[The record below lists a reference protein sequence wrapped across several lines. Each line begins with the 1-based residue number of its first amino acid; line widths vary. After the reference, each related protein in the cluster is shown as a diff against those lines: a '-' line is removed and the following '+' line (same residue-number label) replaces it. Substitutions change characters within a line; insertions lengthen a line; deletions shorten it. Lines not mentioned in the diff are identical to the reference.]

1 MVNRLKNMVKKA
13 LNPTETKKLNTWK
26 QRYQKARTAYSDKL
40 TEMAK
45 FDAYYNGTRQVEGNP
60 NTGIQARKLAN
71 NVRNIVYELIESQV
85 DSSIP
90 MPKVTPIHEEDREL
104 AKMIEHALVNSVKM
118 LKMLVLNDEQE
129 RTVPV
134 QGGDFFHVEW
144 DPHKSLH
151 CTLGDVSISTRHPS
165 EVIPQPGVVEIGK
178 MDYIF
183 VVLKQT
189 KDYIKSKYGVDV
201 SDARTEID
209 ESSKSESF
217 AEDVVT
223 LVMTYYRNKK
233 GGVGL
238 FSWVDDYVIEDME
251 DYQERKLER
260 CTKCGAVKTGEVC
273 ECGSRKFK
281 TESEQYE
288 ELVSDIR
295 LHNGT
300 VISRYTI
307 SEEVAVGQNNE
318 PMLDEFGNPVMVQVH
333 TPNKIPYYKPNLF
346 PLVLR
351 KNISKHKEFL
361 GGSDVEVIIDQQ
373 DTIKKLGSKINEKLL
388 TGGSF
393 VTLPEGVAVEITDRE
408 MRVLRLQNPAQK
420 AMIDVLTMQPD
431 ITKDLTTLETNY
443 NWAKSGLGITDA
455 FQGKY
460 DPSATSG
467 TAKQYSINQAAGRLE
482 SKRVMKNNAYAE
494 LYEMIFKFWL
504 AYADYEVPVSYEDAG
519 GETKFSHF
527 DRYSFLKQDDAGEF
541 YWDDE
546 FIFEIDPTSTIM
558 ANREAMWQQIDL
570 KYQAG
575 AFGPIGELQTLLT
588 LWTFLEKNN
597 YPNAGEIKN
606 RIEQQIAEEKERK
619 NAVSVMQTGN
629 GNSVIQV

>member
-1 MVNRLKNMVKKA
+1 MVKKV
-13 LNPTETKKLNTWK
+13 LNPRETAKLNTWK
-26 QRYQKARTAYSDKL
+26 QRYQKARSAYSDKL
-40 TEMAK
+40 DEMTK

-60 NTGIQARKLAN
+60 NTGNPAKKLAN
-71 NVRNIVYELIESQV
+71 NVRNIVYELVESQI

-90 MPKVTPIHEEDREL
+90 MPKVTPIHQEDKEL
-104 AKMIEHALVNSVKM
+104 AQMIEHALVNSIKM
-118 LKMLVLNDEQE
+118 LKMPVLNDVQE
-129 RTVPV
+129 RTVPI

-151 CTLGDVSISTRHPS
+151 CTLGEVSITTRHPR
-165 EVIPQPGVVEIGK
+165 EVIPQPGVVDIGK

-189 KDYIKSKYGVDV
+189 KDYIKAKYGVDV
-201 SDARTEID
+201 SAA
-209 ESSKSESF
+209 KSEVDDSGKSDSF

-223 LVMTYYRNKK
+223 LIMTYYRNKK

-238 FSWVDDYVIEDME
+238 FSWVDDFVIEDME

-260 CTKCGAVKTGEVC
+260 CAKCGAVKTGDVC

-281 TESEQYE
+281 TESEEYE

-295 LHNGT
+295 LQDGT
-300 VISRYTI
+300 IVPRYTT
-307 SEEVAVGQNNE
+307 SKEVAVGHNDE
-318 PMLDEFGNPVMVQVH
+318 PLVNEFGDPVMVEVQ
-333 TPNKIPYYKPNLF
+333 TPNKIPYYKPNVF

-351 KNISKHKEFL
+351 KNISKYNEFL
-361 GGSDVEVIIDQQ
+361 GGSDVEVIIDHQ

-388 TGGSF
+388 TGGSY
-393 VTLPEGVAVEITDRE
+393 VTLPEGVSAETTDKE
-408 MRVLRLQNPAQK
+408 MRILRLQNPQQK
-420 AMIDVLTMQPD
+420 AMIDVITVQAD
-431 ITKDLTTLETNY
+431 ISKDLTTLETNY

-504 AYADYEVPVSYEDAG
+504 AYADYEVPVSYEDSG
-519 GETKFSHF
+519 GQTQFSHF
-527 DRYSFLKQDDAGEF
+527 DRYAFLKQDEAGEY

-546 FIFEIDPTSTIM
+546 FIFEIDSTSTIM
-558 ANREAMWQQIDL
+558 ANREAMWQQIDQ

-575 AFGPIGELQTLLT
+575 AFGKIGELQTLLT

-597 YPNAGEIKN
+597 YPNAGEIKK
-606 RIEQQIAEEKERK
+606 RIEEQIAEEREMQ
-619 NAVSVMQTGN
+619 NAVSNMQAGN
-629 GNSVIQV
+629 VNPVIQT